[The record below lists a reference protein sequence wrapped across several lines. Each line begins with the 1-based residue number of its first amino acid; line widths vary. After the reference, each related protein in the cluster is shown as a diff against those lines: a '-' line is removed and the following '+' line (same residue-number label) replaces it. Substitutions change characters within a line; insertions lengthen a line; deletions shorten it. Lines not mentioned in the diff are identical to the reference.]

1 MFHENLFQ
9 DFGNWLNGTGPHAS
23 VILGSRL
30 RVSRNILGYPFSYWA
45 DSSQLNQIAQIL
57 NQAVSASRFFKNTL
71 HLNLCQVT
79 KTKRHFLAERY
90 LVSPKKAEVQD
101 HRQLFVRSGETLC
114 LVVNE
119 EDHLRVQGLLSGLQL
134 REAWNVLSKVLEDL
148 NSSLE
153 FCYSSQWGYL
163 TASPQYAYT
172 GLRASLIVHLPG
184 LSLTRN
190 LGSVFTPLKNEG
202 LAVRGFRG
210 QDTNPAG
217 GIFQIINT
225 HSGGSEAEI
234 IGKLERA
241 AKKIVAA
248 ENQETQ
254 RLLNQNRLM
263 VEDKIWRSLGLLRNS
278 RLLSLDECLECLAM
292 ARLGINIGLLPEIE
306 YKSINKLLISIQP
319 AHLKTLF
326 IKDLD
331 AATADEGR
339 ARLMRR
345 IFN

>member
-1 MFHENLFQ
+1 MLHENLFQ
-9 DFGNWLNGTGPHAS
+9 DFGSWLNGTGPHAS
-23 VILGSRL
+23 IILGSRL
-30 RVSRNILGYPFSYWA
+30 RVSRNILGHTFSHWA
-45 DSSQLNQIAQIL
+45 DASQQNQIAQTITKAL
-57 NQAVSASRFFKNTL
+57 SPSRYFKNTL
-71 HLNLCQVT
+71 YLSLNQIT

-90 LVSPKKAEVQD
+90 LVSPQKTDTQD
-101 HRQLFVRSGETLC
+101 HRQLLVRTGETLC
-114 LVVNE
+114 LLINE
-119 EDHLRVQGLLSGLQL
+119 EDHLRLQGLLSGLQL
-134 REAWNVLSKVLEDL
+134 REAWNVLSKVMEDL
-148 NSSLE
+148 NSRLD
-153 FCYSSQWGYL
+153 FCYSPVWGYL
-163 TASPQYAYT
+163 GASPAYAYT
-172 GLRASLIVHLPG
+172 GLRASVMVHLPALT
-184 LSLTRN
+184 LSRKLS
-190 LGSVFTPLKNEG
+190 SVFSSLKNEN
-202 LAVRGFRG
+202 LAVKSFRG

-225 HSGGSEAEI
+225 NSAGTEPEI

-241 AKKIVAA
+241 TKKIVAA

-254 RLLNQNRLM
+254 HLLSNNRLM

-292 ARLGINIGLLPEIE
+292 ARLGINIGLLPELE
-306 YKSINKLLISIQP
+306 YQSINKLLISIQP